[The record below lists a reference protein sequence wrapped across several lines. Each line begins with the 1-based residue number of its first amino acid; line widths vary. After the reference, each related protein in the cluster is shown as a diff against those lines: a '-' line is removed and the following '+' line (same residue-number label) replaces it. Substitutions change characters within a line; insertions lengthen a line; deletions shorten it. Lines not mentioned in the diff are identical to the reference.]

1 MRNDSAGVL
10 FASLLNRG
18 PLFMENICSHT
29 NKVFPLRMFF
39 FFFFFFF
46 FGRAVSSRGEQT
58 GNHKVVSLCKN
69 DEKT

>member
-46 FGRAVSSRGEQT
+46 WKGCVVQRGA
-58 GNHKVVSLCKN
+58 NRKP
-69 DEKT
+69 